1 METSLIISSENEIQA
16 LENHPVTAYLS
27 GLANKNAQRVQRQ
40 ALEVIANMLIGSSDI
55 LACNWSEIRYSHCQ
69 AIRSKIAQI
78 YSASSANRMLS
89 ALRGY

>member
-16 LENHPVTAYLS
+16 LNHPVTAYLS

-55 LACNWSEIRYSHCQ
+55 LACNWP
-69 AIRSKIAQI
+69 AIRIRTVKPFDLNLLKYTLPVLQI
-78 YSASSANRMLS
+78 ECCPL
-89 ALRGY
+89 